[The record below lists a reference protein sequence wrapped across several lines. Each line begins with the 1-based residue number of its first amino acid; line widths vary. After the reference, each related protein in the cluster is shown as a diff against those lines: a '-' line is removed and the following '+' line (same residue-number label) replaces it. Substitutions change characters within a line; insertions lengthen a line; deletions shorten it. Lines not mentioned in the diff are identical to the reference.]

1 MDTKIFVFEFPSF
14 GDLLENVF
22 EALFDE
28 GECVEKKCCE
38 KKHND
43 RCCKNEFL
51 KHEDVPV
58 KEWEV
63 RGKPADENLRF
74 GAEFAVDEP
83 RCQDYDD
90 REEFED
96 DHAAFDR
103 FVDAG
108 EDCVER
114 GLARKEGVTAHRC
127 NAIRQRVD
135 EKPPKNV
142 ELIGETDWFEPIR
155 W

>member
-1 MDTKIFVFEFPSF
+1 MDAKIFVFEFPSF

-22 EALFDE
+22 ETLFDE

-38 KKHND
+38 KKH
-43 RCCKNEFL
+43 K
-51 KHEDVPV
+51 DVPV

-63 RGKPADENLRF
+63 KGKPADENLRF

-83 RCQDYDD
+83 MARSYTNRC
-90 REEFED
+90 EFLEA
-96 DHAAFDR
+96 HEAFDE
-103 FVDAG
+103 FVNAG
-108 EDCVER
+108 ERCVDL
-114 GLARKEGVTAHRC
+114 GLARPEGVTAHRC